1 MVDNPLAHRLGHI
14 EQLPTIPPLV
24 AESLRLLGEPNA
36 SATQI
41 AQFIERDQ
49 ALTARLLRVANSPL
63 YGFPRRISTVRL
75 AISLLGNEA
84 VRQILVAAALY
95 DLVTVKSGVQWE
107 RELFWHYCLYCA
119 VAARSFARRVGYRRA
134 GEAFTAALLHD
145 LGVLLMA
152 AYLPAEYTAV
162 VRHQQY
168 SGCSRL
174 EAEQLVIGTTHAQLG
189 AWLAEQWNLPPSL
202 VAALAYHHTA
212 DPPPVTEQSGH
223 GVPPPLNQL
232 AQPLTALVATAE
244 YLAHWKGLRRWSAE
258 ETLQSPLYLP
268 DPLWQL
274 YLACELIE
282 PTGEPTS
289 TLDAEVEAAYHC
301 LAEALW

>member
-1 MVDNPLAHRLGHI
+1 MVEHPLANRLGRI

-24 AESLRLLGEPNA
+24 AESLRLLGEPES
-36 SATQI
+36 SAAQI
-41 AQFIERDQ
+41 AQLIERDQ

-75 AISLLGNEA
+75 AISLLGNDA
-84 VRQILVAAALY
+84 VRHILITAALY
-95 DLVTVKSGVQWE
+95 ELVTLKYGAQWE
-107 RELFWHYCLYCA
+107 SELFWHYCLYCA
-119 VAARSFARRVGYRRA
+119 VAARSLARGVGYRRA

-152 AYLPAEYTAV
+152 VYLPAEYTAV
-162 VRHQQY
+162 VRYQQQ

-174 EAEQLVIGTTHAQLG
+174 EAEQLVTGTAHTQLG

-202 VAALAYHHTA
+202 VAALAYHHTT
-212 DPPPVTEQSGH
+212 DPPPVAEQATHS
-223 GVPPPLNQL
+223 PPLDQL

-244 YLAHWKGLRRWSAE
+244 YLAHGKGLRRWCGE

-268 DPLWQL
+268 EPLWQI
-274 YLACELIE
+274 YLAHGLIE
-282 PTGEPTS
+282 QSGEPSS
-289 TLDAEVEAAYHC
+289 TLQQEVDTTYHS